1 MQMGK
6 GIDRRCITTTKKD
19 LSQLYYLKREIKN
32 DEQRL
37 IELESAATKITQSF
51 TDMPGS
57 GRKSDKTAI
66 AAEIADLKNIIRN
79 KNEMCVSHYN
89 QIMRF
94 VAGVDDSLI
103 RQIIT
108 MRHVDMMKWR
118 DIAQKIGGGNS
129 EDGLRMAYTRFM
141 EKAE

>member
-1 MQMGK
+1 MTRK
-6 GIDRRCITTTKKD
+6 E
-19 LSQLYYLKREIKN
+19 LSQLYYLKREIRD

-37 IELESAATKITQSF
+37 ARLKDASTRITQNM
-51 TDMPGS
+51 TGMPGS

-66 AAEIADLKNIIRN
+66 GAEIADLEKIIES
-79 KNEMCVSHYN
+79 KKQMCIAYYN
-89 QIMRF
+89 QLTRYI
-94 VAGVDDSLI
+94 VKLDDSFI

-108 MRHVDMMKWR
+108 YRNIDMMKWR

-129 EDGLRMAYTRFM
+129 EDGIRMAYKRYL

>member
-1 MQMGK
+1 MAES
-6 GIDRRCITTTKKD
+6 IDGGCIVTTKKD
-19 LSQLYYLKREIKN
+19 LSQLYYLKREIRN

-37 IELESAATKITQSF
+37 IDLETAATRITQSI
-51 TDMPGS
+51 TGMPGS
-57 GRKSDKTAI
+57 GRTSDKTAI

-79 KNEMCVSHYN
+79 KNEMCISHYN

-94 VAGVDDSLI
+94 VATIDDSLI

-108 MRHVDMMKWR
+108 YRHIDMMKWR

-129 EDGLRMAYTRFM
+129 EDGLRMAYSRYM
-141 EKAE
+141 EKSE